1 MVESASSRS
10 QVNRSSQRVGAKF
23 PTLFL
28 NPRREGEDR
37 LRDWIVRRMASTFAI
52 GVVMVSLLA
61 VHVSARTPLL
71 YVEDN
76 KDGTIFVKATLFE
89 GASTG
94 EMPCR
99 LEDKDGNVLWEGEFD
114 QYGTLTVKKPDV
126 DPYFVVFDAGAGH
139 VVKEQGPK
147 LSPWEK
153 RALTTEAQVA
163 APRAPEGRGQV
174 APAAPQPTSPWSP
187 GALWAIVG
195 SLSLITLALVLI
207 CVGMVIFIGWTMGA
221 KSHGFKHKKEEIE

>member
-1 MVESASSRS
+1 
-10 QVNRSSQRVGAKF
+10 
-23 PTLFL
+23 
-28 NPRREGEDR
+28 
-37 LRDWIVRRMASTFAI
+37 MASTLAI

-61 VHVSARTPLL
+61 GHASARTPLL

-89 GASTG
+89 GASTAG
-94 EMPCR
+94 MRCR
-99 LEDKDGNVLWEGEFD
+99 LEDKDGNVLWQGNFD
-114 QYGTLTVKKPDV
+114 QYGALTVKKSDV

-163 APRAPEGRGQV
+163 APRGPEGPGQ
-174 APAAPQPTSPWSP
+174 AATPAAPRPTFLWSP

-195 SLSLITLALVLI
+195 SLSLITLALVLL
-207 CVGMVIFIGWTMGA
+207 CVSMVIFTGWTMGH
-221 KSHGFKHKKEEIE
+221 KSYSHKLKEGKEEIE

>member
-1 MVESASSRS
+1 
-10 QVNRSSQRVGAKF
+10 
-23 PTLFL
+23 
-28 NPRREGEDR
+28 
-37 LRDWIVRRMASTFAI
+37 MASTLAI

-61 VHVSARTPLL
+61 GHVSARTPLL

-89 GASTG
+89 GASTVG
-94 EMPCR
+94 LPCT
-99 LEDKDGNVLWEGEFD
+99 LEDEVGNVLWQGNFD

-126 DPYFVVFDAGAGH
+126 DPYYIVFDAGAGH

-163 APRAPEGRGQV
+163 APRGPEGPGQ
-174 APAAPQPTSPWSP
+174 AATPAAPQPTSPWPP

-195 SLSLITLALVLI
+195 SLSLITLALVLL
-207 CVGMVIFIGWTMGA
+207 CVGMVISIGWTMGA
-221 KSHGFKHKKEEIE
+221 KSRGFKHKKEEIE